1 MLRAQAARV
10 LVLAPVPAL
19 RIQVLVPAQAQA
31 QALPLQAV
39 PDLAP
44 AHLQVAPALVQVL
57 TRDPHL
63 HTARVPAHLRV
74 NPTVSTK
81 NMTHTDQWVHPPVA
95 PAQAL
100 GQALVPHQAVQTL
113 DQALQAAQAQAQ
125 AQALDLPLQAA
136 LAQAQ
141 AQAQALDLPL
151 QAALAQA
158 QAQAQ
163 VHPPAVQALAQAPM
177 KKFKWEGKSNI
188 TNSNSTYSH
197 LNLYNQ
203 SIFFFY
209 KNCFFFKAH
218 KKYAQI

>member
-125 AQALDLPLQAA
+125 A
-136 LAQAQ
+136 
-141 AQAQALDLPL
+141 LDLPL

-163 VHPPAVQALAQAPM
+163 VHPPAVQALAQALM

-203 SIFFFY
+203 SIFFSTKIAFSLRLT
-209 KNCFFFKAH
+209 KNMLKFKMDSR
-218 KKYAQI
+218 KINPKNFNNKFQN